1 MNRYPFLVA
10 MVLTVLAGCNN
21 NEFEEGPAIA
31 AGEIPIIVKTGVATK
46 AAIGTG
52 DEVTAT
58 FALISSVSA
67 PDAAVWNGFVPR
79 KTNVFTEANAFAD
92 YAADAANVSTGI
104 FTANATTA
112 QEISFN
118 PDLYYNKKQVS
129 GNKYEA
135 AYLVGVAPAG
145 TVVTG
150 GTVHFSTK
158 DGEQDVMYA
167 SQISKGVGSEAES
180 NKNTF
185 AFNHMTGQ
193 VCFTVK
199 KETAV
204 TEVVTVKS
212 VKLKAVQLPA
222 SIKLADGSVT
232 YDTQADLVLPNVINS
247 QAVTT
252 EGVAIGNPVMI
263 SPIAALN
270 IDVTITIGGK
280 DKTYLNVPVAFEEGK
295 GTGVT
300 KGNAS
305 LVTITVKEQVT
316 PSETPITATATVVAW
331 GTGNK
336 GTVNLN

>member
-1 MNRYPFLVA
+1 MNRYPFLAA

-31 AGEIPIIVKTGVATK
+31 AGETPIIVKTGVATK

-58 FALISSVSA
+58 FALISSVTA
-67 PDAAVWNGFVPR
+67 PDAAAWNSFVPR
-79 KTNVFTEANAFAD
+79 KTNVFTDANIFSD

-112 QEISFN
+112 QAISFN
-118 PDLYYNKKQVS
+118 PDLYYNKTKVS
-129 GNKYEA
+129 ESFET

-150 GTVHFSTK
+150 GTVNFSTK
-158 DGEQDVMYA
+158 DGEQDIMYA
-167 SQISKGVGSEAES
+167 SQISKGVESEAET
-180 NKNTF
+180 NENTF
-185 AFNHMTGQ
+185 AFNHLTGQ
-193 VCFTVK
+193 VSFTVK
-199 KETAV
+199 KEAAV

-212 VKLKAVQLPA
+212 LKLKSVQLPA
-222 SIKLADGSVT
+222 SIKLADGNVT
-232 YDTQADLVLPNVINS
+232 YDTPADLLLPNVINS
-247 QAVTT
+247 QAITT
-252 EGVAIGNPVMI
+252 EGVATGNPVMI

-280 DKTYLNVPVAFEEGK
+280 DKTYSNVPVTFEEGK

-336 GTVNLN
+336 GTVDLN

>member
-1 MNRYPFLVA
+1 MEKYPILAA

-21 NEFEEGPAIA
+21 NAFEEGPAIA
-31 AGEIPIIVKTGVATK
+31 AGETPIIVKTGVATK

-58 FALISSVSA
+58 FALISSVTA
-67 PDAAVWNGFVPR
+67 PAAAAWNSFVPR
-79 KTNVFTEANAFAD
+79 KTNVFTEGDIFAD

-112 QEISFN
+112 QSISFN
-118 PDLYYNKKQVS
+118 PDLYYNKKQVDGS
-129 GNKYEA
+129 SYET
-135 AYLVGVAPAG
+135 AYLIGVAPAG

-150 GTVHFSTK
+150 GTVNFSAK

-167 SQISKGVGSEAES
+167 SQISKGVESEAES

-193 VCFTVK
+193 VSFTVK
-199 KETAV
+199 KEAAV

-212 VKLKAVQLPA
+212 IKLKAVQLPA

-232 YDTQADLVLPNVINS
+232 YDTQADLLLPNVINT
-247 QAVTT
+247 QAITAD
-252 EGVAIGNPVMI
+252 GVATGNPVMI
-263 SPIAALN
+263 APVAALT
-270 IDVTITIGGK
+270 IDVTVTVGGK
-280 DKTYLNVPVAFEEGK
+280 AKTYSNVPVTFTDEK

-336 GTVNLN
+336 GVVDLN